1 LKKKLTLN
9 ITQNIPTN
17 FVGIASHFKD
27 IQIVWSV
34 NKITGLNFTKTDD
47 LQIKIEQTVFRFS
60 MFQYLD
66 EQNISHFLISNKN
79 KETILFQ
86 KFKTIDF
93 LYVTNSPI
101 EQLKIFVNKISASK
115 MITGSF
121 ILSADKIILKKFTEL
136 FEE

>member
-1 LKKKLTLN
+1 MKKKLTLN
-9 ITQNIPTN
+9 ITQDIPTD

-34 NKITGLNFTKTDD
+34 NKLTGLNFTKTDD
-47 LQIKIEQTVFRFS
+47 LQIKIKQTAFRFS

-66 EQNISHFLISNKN
+66 EQNIKHFLISNKN
-79 KETILFQ
+79 KEAILFQ

-101 EQLKIFVNKISASK
+101 EQLKTFVNKISASK

-121 ILSADKIILKKFTEL
+121 ILPADKIILRKFNKL